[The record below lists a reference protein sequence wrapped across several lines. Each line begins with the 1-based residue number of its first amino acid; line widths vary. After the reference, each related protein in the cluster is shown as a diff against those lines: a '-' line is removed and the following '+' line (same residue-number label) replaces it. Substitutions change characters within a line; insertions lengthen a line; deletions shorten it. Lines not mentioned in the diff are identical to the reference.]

1 MPEIDPAIL
10 AIAAAAIFLG
20 GFVKGTLGVGLP
32 MTAVPIIANFLPV
45 PTSVGI
51 MFAPIL
57 ASNLWQSLDR
67 RHLLAALRRFAP
79 LIAAS
84 LAGIALGARA
94 LAILDPKTL
103 YALLGTVVLL
113 FAALN
118 IASPH
123 LTVKPSQEI
132 WMGPLAGLIAGLLG
146 GFSALLGPPLI
157 IYLMALKLEKDVFV
171 TSISLIFLITMLALN
186 GAMMAYGVIGTRDI
200 LISFILL
207 VPTFLGMLIGRR
219 LRNSINTKIFYRLV
233 LAVLVISAV
242 SLWRKA
248 L

>member
-1 MPEIDPAIL
+1 VPEIDPAIL